1 MLKRL
6 AKAISD
12 SGAASR
18 REAERMIEHGRVTVN
33 DEKITT
39 PVFFVD
45 ESHSICVDG
54 QHLNRGQPE
63 IKIWSLY
70 KPIGYITTRKDPQ
83 GRKTVFDLLKHI
95 DERLLYVGRLD
106 INSEGLLLFTNNG
119 NVSRYFE
126 LPKNKIKRTYKV
138 RIYGDISDKKLSII
152 KKGCSVDGI
161 NYGPMNINVL
171 RTEGKNKWLE
181 VSLNEG
187 KNREIRKVFSAF
199 GMQVNRL
206 IRIAYGPFWLGNL
219 KPGELRLES
228 FSFDSLY

>member
-1 MLKRL
+1 VLKRL

-18 REAERMIEHGRVTVN
+18 REAERIIEQGRVSVN
-33 DEKITT
+33 GEKITT

-45 ESHSICVDG
+45 ESHTICIDG
-54 QHLNRGQPE
+54 RPLNREQPE
-63 IKIWSLY
+63 IKILSLY
-70 KPIGYITTRKDPQ
+70 KPTGYITTRRDPQ

-95 DERLLYVGRLD
+95 DERLLYIGRLD

-119 NVSRYFE
+119 EVSRYFE

-138 RIYGDISDKKLSII
+138 RIYGDFSDKKITLIER
-152 KKGCSVDGI
+152 GCTVDGI
-161 NYGPMNINVL
+161 HYGPMNINVL

-187 KNREIRKVFSAF
+187 KNREIRKVLSAF

-206 IRIAYGPFWLGNL
+206 IRTSYGPYRLGNL
-219 KPGELRLES
+219 KPGECRLES
-228 FSFDSLY
+228 FSL